1 MLTALP
7 AIFVSAFVVL
17 LPTYLLSYM
26 VVQGISQT
34 LIIARIGVVRLA
46 EASTPETNLTIAAFA
61 TAMDGGDTVGLDTNP
76 RITTQIT
83 SVQGMS
89 TGWTTPPDYAA

>member
-7 AIFVSAFVVL
+7 AIFVSTFVVL

-46 EASTPETNLTIAAFA
+46 EASTPETYSTIVAFA
-61 TAMDGGDTVGLDTNP
+61 TDMGDTAGLNTNP
-76 RITTQIT
+76 RITTQII
-83 SVQGMS
+83 SGQEMS
-89 TGWTTPPDYAA
+89 TGWTTPPEYAA